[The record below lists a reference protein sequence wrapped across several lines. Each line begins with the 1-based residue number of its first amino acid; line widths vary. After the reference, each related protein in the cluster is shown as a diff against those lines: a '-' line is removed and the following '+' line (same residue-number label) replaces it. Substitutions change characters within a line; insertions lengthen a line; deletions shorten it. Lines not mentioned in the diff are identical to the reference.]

1 MNDLFFNVDHLK
13 PLLNLLQYCFYFTFW
28 FFWPQAC
35 GLSSPA
41 AVFITKS
48 CPTLCDPIDCSLS
61 SSSVYEIFQWSG
73 DSLLVQLVKNPPAN
87 AGDPGS
93 ISGLERFPGEGIG
106 YPLQY
111 SWASLEAQ
119 MVENLLAMRET

>member
-1 MNDLFFNVDHLK
+1 M
-13 PLLNLLQYCFYFTFW
+13 
-28 FFWPQAC
+28 
-35 GLSSPA
+35 
-41 AVFITKS
+41 
-48 CPTLCDPIDCSLS
+48 
-61 SSSVYEIFQWSG
+61 SSVPMWSLFTIPYCLQIFQWSG